1 MPASHF
7 LMAPLSVCFFGS
19 RNPNCWSSSQQPGRL
34 RRPEPNVQ
42 GLAKIKVRCQ
52 DLMTAP
58 WLTPFRD
65 YPYRPQRCV
74 CHLLFLTGS
83 PLDNGYDALREK
95 FPPNEKNFPLL
106 TALKIKTA
114 NLSLDQM

>member
-1 MPASHF
+1 
-7 LMAPLSVCFFGS
+7 
-19 RNPNCWSSSQQPGRL
+19 
-34 RRPEPNVQ
+34 
-42 GLAKIKVRCQ
+42 
-52 DLMTAP
+52 MTAP

-114 NLSLDQM
+114 NLSLDQMRRQIARERVRKRVRGARPYHRNDIG